1 MYSIGVSKYFVAFVD
16 DFSRYTTV
24 YTMKYKNE
32 VFAKFKEYVAYVE
45 NQTNFKIKALRFDN
59 GGEYISKEFHEFCS
73 EKGISRQIT
82 SPYSP
87 QQNGVAEQM
96 NRSILESTRSM
107 LYEANLSQNFWT
119 EAVGTA
125 VYLRYKSPSKFLK
138 NVTP

>member
-1 MYSIGVSKYFVAFVD
+1 
-16 DFSRYTTV
+16 
-24 YTMKYKNE
+24 MKNKNE

-59 GGEYISKEFHEFCS
+59 GGEYISKEFHELCS